1 MGHMK
6 DEMTGLAEEI
16 RGLHDA
22 RTAFRS
28 EIRNRVMD
36 LRSGVRELRT
46 GYRSARA
53 QMART
58 MRSESRAF
66 LADLQKYGCR
76 HRDESAGDAAG
87 VRGGPGRGAG
97 GLGRPAD
104 GRPKRPT
111 RGSRSVRGGAGRG
124 SRCSARERETAKKYR
139 GFLF

>member
-6 DEMTGLAEEI
+6 DEMTGLADEI
-16 RGLHDA
+16 RNLHNA

-46 GYRSARA
+46 GYQSART

-66 LADLQKYGCR
+66 LTDLQKSVADLETKALGTR
-76 HRDESAGDAAG
+76 QAFAADLAGALAAW
-87 VRGGPGRGAG
+87 
-97 GLGRPAD
+97 
-104 GRPKRPT
+104 
-111 RGSRSVRGGAGRG
+111 AGRRTVG
-124 SRCSARERETAKKYR
+124 VKNHARKPERSRR
-139 GFLF
+139 GRSK

>member
-6 DEMTGLAEEI
+6 DEMAGLAAEI
-16 RGLHDA
+16 RGLHNA

-66 LADLQKYGCR
+66 LADLQKSVADLETKALGTR
-76 HRDESAGDAAG
+76 QAVAADLAGALAAW
-87 VRGGPGRGAG
+87 
-97 GLGRPAD
+97 
-104 GRPKRPT
+104 
-111 RGSRSVRGGAGRG
+111 AGRRPVAG
-124 SRCSARERETAKKYR
+124 RSHARKPERSRR
-139 GFLF
+139 GRSR

>member
-66 LADLQKYGCR
+66 LADLRNTVADIETKALGTRQAFAA
-76 HRDESAGDAAG
+76 DLAGALAAW
-87 VRGGPGRGAG
+87 
-97 GLGRPAD
+97 
-104 GRPKRPT
+104 
-111 RGSRSVRGGAGRG
+111 AGRRTAAEKNHARKPER
-124 SRCSARERETAKKYR
+124 SRRRRSR
-139 GFLF
+139 

>member
-6 DEMTGLAEEI
+6 DEMTGLADEI
-16 RGLHDA
+16 RGLHNA

-36 LRSGVRELRT
+36 LRSGVRELRS

-58 MRSESRAF
+58 MRSGEPGFSRRPPE
-66 LADLQKYGCR
+66 YGRR

-87 VRGGPGRGAG
+87 VRGGPGRRAR

-104 GRPKRPT
+104 RRREEPRAEAGAFPAGPVAVA
-111 RGSRSVRGGAGRG
+111 GSRSRQ
-124 SRCSARERETAKKYR
+124 AKQRYR